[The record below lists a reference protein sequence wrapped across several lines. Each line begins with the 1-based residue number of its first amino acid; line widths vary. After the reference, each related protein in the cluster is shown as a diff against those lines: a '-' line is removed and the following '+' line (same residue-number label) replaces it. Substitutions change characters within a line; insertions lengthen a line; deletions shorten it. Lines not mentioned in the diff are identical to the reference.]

1 MLGALLAKIDLQ
13 IASLVSPGADAM
25 AGLPKLALGWNQM
38 IDDETLAAALLAN
51 RLQRTVF
58 DLDSVTGGLDEAEDL
73 QPIAARAAVS
83 TVLAAVNLIDAH
95 VHEDDPAPAD
105 NSIHAGQA
113 ACEYSW
119 RTPPSR
125 SRRRT
130 FRSMIRS
137 GSVIGSGTVRS
148 GAAWFRA

>member
-1 MLGALLAKIDLQ
+1 MLGALLAKIELQ
-13 IASLVSPGADAM
+13 IASLVSPDADAM

-95 VHEDDPAPAD
+95 VHEDDPPQVHRALDQSESFNALSLRALSD
-105 NSIHAGQA
+105 
-113 ACEYSW
+113 
-119 RTPPSR
+119 
-125 SRRRT
+125 RRMQLNYGDGDEPT
-130 FRSMIRS
+130 
-137 GSVIGSGTVRS
+137 G
-148 GAAWFRA
+148 